1 MNSTYFPHFT
11 IGSDAYDKIPDI
23 CGEYGKTAVIIGGTK
38 ARIAAEPLIR
48 KAVSGKIDITGSF
61 LYGDDATFENAE
73 ALTKIPE
80 IQEADMIFAVGG
92 GRATDTCKW
101 AAHLLKK
108 PIFTFPTLASNCASV
123 TAVCIMYNPDH
134 SFKGSIYRERGAW
147 HTFINTEIIAHSP
160 RQYFW
165 AGLGDALSKQIEV
178 LYCTRGKHLFHTPLL
193 GAQLACACQEP
204 LLQFGRQALDDFRAK
219 TMSDAFTECVLDI
232 IVSTGVVSNLVTHTE
247 YYYNSSL
254 AHCFYNA
261 SMVLPSAHAHLH
273 GEVVSFGNLVLLA
286 YDGQDE
292 LLERFLD
299 FNTSIGLPVTL
310 AQVGITTDEQ
320 LMKLVSA
327 AEHIKEWSTGP
338 EPAVRE
344 QFVAA
349 IRKVDTLGAARLAAA
364 A

>member
-134 SFKGSIYRERGAW
+134 SFKGSIYGERGAW
-147 HTFINTEIIAHSP
+147 HTFIHTEIIAHSP

-165 AGLGDALSKQIEV
+165 AGLGDALAKQYEV
-178 LYCTRGKHLFHTPLL
+178 PFSARGMDLTWIQQT
-193 GAQLACACQEP
+193 GVNNAQNVAPGILKYGKEALADVDK
-204 LLQFGRQALDDFRAK
+204 GIVTDALEAA
-219 TMSDAFTECVLDI
+219 TLSI
-232 IVSTGVVSNLVTHTE
+232 IVAPGMASVCIEDDLD
-247 YYYNSSL
+247 SSL
-254 AHCFYNA
+254 AHAIYN
-261 SMVLPSAHAHLH
+261 SHTRTPHKGEHLH
-273 GEVVSFGNLVLLA
+273 GAVVNYGLQVMLTM
-286 YDGQDE
+286 DGQIEERDKIYNFAKSINLPHCLEDIGIDPKHPDE
-292 LLERFLD
+292 LVENCLHTKDMRVKPYD
-299 FNTSIGLPVTL
+299 
-310 AQVGITTDEQ
+310 ITFDMVYKAIMDVE
-320 LMKLVSA
+320 KL
-327 AEHIKEWSTGP
+327 KD
-338 EPAVRE
+338 
-344 QFVAA
+344 
-349 IRKVDTLGAARLAAA
+349 K
-364 A
+364 

>member
-165 AGLGDALSKQIEV
+165 AGLGDALAKQYEV
-178 LYCTRGKHLFHTPLL
+178 PFSARGMDLTWIQQT
-193 GAQLACACQEP
+193 GVNNAQNVAPGILKYGKEALADVDK
-204 LLQFGRQALDDFRAK
+204 GIVTDALEAA
-219 TMSDAFTECVLDI
+219 TLSI
-232 IVSTGVVSNLVTHTE
+232 IVAPAWH
-247 YYYNSSL
+247 
-254 AHCFYNA
+254 
-261 SMVLPSAHAHLH
+261 PSA
-273 GEVVSFGNLVLLA
+273 SKT
-286 YDGQDE
+286 
-292 LLERFLD
+292 
-299 FNTSIGLPVTL
+299 TSTPASRTPS
-310 AQVGITTDEQ
+310 TTATPAPRTKDSTSTAPSSTTACRSCSPWTARS
-320 LMKLVSA
+320 K
-327 AEHIKEWSTGP
+327 KETRSTTSP
-338 EPAVRE
+338 NPSTFRTA
-344 QFVAA
+344 
-349 IRKVDTLGAARLAAA
+349 
-364 A
+364 

>member
-165 AGLGDALSKQIEV
+165 AGLGDALAKQYEV
-178 LYCTRGKHLFHTPLL
+178 PFSARGMDLTWIQQT
-193 GAQLACACQEP
+193 GVNNAQNVAPGILKYGKEALADVDK
-204 LLQFGRQALDDFRAK
+204 GIVTDALEAA
-219 TMSDAFTECVLDI
+219 TLSI
-232 IVSTGVVSNLVTHTE
+232 IVAPGMASVCIEDDLD
-247 YYYNSSL
+247 SS
-254 AHCFYNA
+254 
-261 SMVLPSAHAHLH
+261 S
-273 GEVVSFGNLVLLA
+273 
-286 YDGQDE
+286 
-292 LLERFLD
+292 
-299 FNTSIGLPVTL
+299 TSITLPLRRASLSMNRSRRADSAEWIIETNGATSFTL
-310 AQVGITTDEQ
+310 FVCRPPIRCHSMSPGS
-320 LMKLVSA
+320 SA
-327 AEHIKEWSTGP
+327 C
-338 EPAVRE
+338 
-344 QFVAA
+344 
-349 IRKVDTLGAARLAAA
+349 LAASSCGRFSPKTRWPA
-364 A
+364 S